1 MKVRHVLQH
10 EFVQLDAGTACFRI
24 RAFQRKKLSLFV
36 AANVLVV
43 LLMVLENGKKYFIA
57 AGYFE
62 FKELNTLLWFVLASL
77 DIKLNDV
84 FKHNSAHVDNFSEK

>member
-1 MKVRHVLQH
+1 
-10 EFVQLDAGTACFRI
+10 
-24 RAFQRKKLSLFV
+24 
-36 AANVLVV
+36 
-43 LLMVLENGKKYFIA
+43 MVLENGKKYFKA